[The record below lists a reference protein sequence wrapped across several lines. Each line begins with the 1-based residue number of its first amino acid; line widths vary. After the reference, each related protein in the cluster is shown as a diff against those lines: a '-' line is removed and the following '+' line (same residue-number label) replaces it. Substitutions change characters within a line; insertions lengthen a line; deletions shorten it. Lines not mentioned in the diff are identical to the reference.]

1 MSNIC
6 RLAKSL
12 LVFIALLLSTNT
24 IRAQSYDDFANI
36 SRYAKANA
44 ELGLPAKG
52 EKRVIFMG
60 NSITEFWV
68 SKDPDFFK
76 QHGYIS
82 RGISGQ
88 TSYQF
93 LLRFRQDVIN
103 LKPALVVL
111 NYGTNDIGENT
122 GVYNENYTFGN
133 VCSMVEMAKANH
145 IKVILTSCLPARFMP
160 WRKNLPNVMD
170 KIRNLNARVKA
181 YAKENKIPYVDYFSS
196 MLAPDG
202 GGMDPRYTPEQVHP
216 NLEGYKVMEGLI
228 VPAINKAL

>member
-1 MSNIC
+1 MKNIL
-6 RLAKSL
+6 RLSKSL
-12 LVFIALLLSTNT
+12 LVLAALLFTTSTVN
-24 IRAQSYDDFANI
+24 AQTYDQFANI
-36 SRYAKANA
+36 NRYAADNA
-44 ELGLPAKG
+44 KLGLPAKG
-52 EKRVIFMG
+52 EKRVVFMG

-68 SKDPDFFK
+68 SKDPEFFRK
-76 QHGYIS
+76 HGYIG

-103 LKPALVVL
+103 LHPALVVL
-111 NYGTNDIGENT
+111 NYGTNDIAENT
-122 GVYNENYTFGN
+122 GAYNEDYTFGN

-160 WRKNLPNVMD
+160 WRKELPNIMD
-170 KIRNLNARVKA
+170 KIRHLNARVQA
-181 YAKENKIPYVDYFSS
+181 YAKKNKIPYVDYFSH

-216 NLEGYKVMEGLI
+216 NVEGYHVMEGLI
-228 VPAINKAL
+228 VPAIEKAL

>member
-1 MSNIC
+1 MNNIW
-6 RLAKSL
+6 RRSMPL
-12 LVFIALLLSTNT
+12 LVLIALLLSTNA
-24 IRAQSYDDFANI
+24 IQAQSYDKFANI
-36 SRYAKANA
+36 SRYAKDNA
-44 ELGLPAKG
+44 VLGLPAKG

-68 SKDPDFFK
+68 NKDPDFFK

-103 LKPALVVL
+103 LKPKLVVL

-122 GVYNENYTFGN
+122 GVYNEDYTFGN

-160 WRKNLPNVMD
+160 WRKELPNVMD
-170 KIRNLNARVKA
+170 KIRHLNARVKA
-181 YAKENKIPYVDYFSS
+181 YAKKNKIPYVDYFSS

-216 NLEGYKVMEGLI
+216 NLEGYKVMESLI
-228 VPAINKAL
+228 VPAIKKAL